1 MGNDSELRVDMAY
14 CIRKHIRR
22 GTDFTIRD
30 LCDACD
36 LSFDKR
42 ADVQKVYTV
51 ILNWREIS
59 KNRFNAPATTALIE
73 KHGTA
78 EAVWDA
84 FLNRLNKENIFLLFS
99 MRNADGKATYYQ
111 PSWVEKESLDFT
123 RMRRQ
128 LSGHLTI
135 LVEMDQYG
143 ENFPEIE
150 GVLLSP
156 KELALEMAETLG
168 KAQLKL
174 DRAIENKIKE
184 LESAGDDNE

>member
-1 MGNDSELRVDMAY
+1 MGNNSELRVDMAY
-14 CIRKHIRR
+14 FIRKRLRR
-22 GTDFTIRD
+22 GTDFTIKD
-30 LCDACD
+30 ICDACN

-42 ADVQKVYTV
+42 ADVQKVYAV

-59 KNRFNAPATTALIE
+59 KNRFNAPATTALIK
-73 KHGTA
+73 KHGTS

-84 FLNRLNKENIFLLFS
+84 FLDRLNKENIFLLFS
-99 MRNADGKATYYQ
+99 MRNDDGQAIYYQ
-111 PSWVEKESLDFT
+111 PSWVEKEALDFT

-143 ENFPEIE
+143 ENFPEDE

-174 DRAIENKIKE
+174 DEAIENKIRE
-184 LESAGDDNE
+184 LESSGDDNE